1 MLCYNALIES
11 PMDENEKSSL
21 LCRIIF
27 PRRNS
32 EQCFLGILASSDLIS
47 QMKHLKLK
55 EVRFVSLEICLGFV
69 MKACKSVLIL
79 ITIDVA
85 FLFVI
90 CCQVQP
96 KFARKDYQVMSVLK
110 CQLVDIPTE
119 RITHMAW
126 VVTMILYI
134 FHREA
139 N

>member
-1 MLCYNALIES
+1 M
-11 PMDENEKSSL
+11 
-21 LCRIIF
+21 
-27 PRRNS
+27 
-32 EQCFLGILASSDLIS
+32 FLGILASSDLIS

-119 RITHMAW
+119 RITHMA
-126 VVTMILYI
+126 
-134 FHREA
+134 
-139 N
+139 